1 MSYRQTIDAFA
12 LGQLLRLPQ
21 IPDYHLMVG
30 SAEQLNG
37 LPVMVYTSTAVPT
50 AIAGEWGKY
59 QDKSSEEIEKK
70 IADNSLEVNDM
81 NWNLAML
88 GGGLGGEI
96 L

>member
-1 MSYRQTIDAFA
+1 MTDKID
-12 LGQLLRLPQ
+12 
-21 IPDYHLMVG
+21 
-30 SAEQLNG
+30 
-37 LPVMVYTSTAVPT
+37 
-50 AIAGEWGKY
+50 IA
-59 QDKSSEEIEKK
+59 DLIVNEEIEKK